1 MLTFFRTNQPLA
13 NIFLLV
19 YLGVVRLSTFIHPL
33 PFIPK
38 SQGILTEWMYAEL
51 PPTSFGAQIA
61 SFLLVFIQAI
71 FINITMARYR
81 VSNEITLLPGLFY
94 CLITALLPDFL
105 ALSPALLA
113 NTFLI
118 IALFYLFEVYKN
130 TQASIRI
137 FDVGFWVG
145 VAGLFHFSYTFFI
158 FWGIL
163 GLGILRGIRFKELL
177 MFLLGIF
184 APFFLFSS
192 YLFWID
198 RFPYMYKHFANNL
211 SFFSFIK
218 YSNSAAYVK
227 LGIVSLLIAIVVLAN
242 NQFSTKRGIS
252 VQKFLSCVYW
262 MLFIG
267 GITTLF
273 QSNVDLSH
281 LLIISVPL
289 SILLSLLFQRTSIA
303 IAEVLHMLLLVTSL
317 ILQFEYLLAGAN

>member
-33 PFIPK
+33 PIVPK

-51 PPTSFGAQIA
+51 PPTSIGAQIA
-61 SFLLVFIQAI
+61 AFFLVFIQAV

-105 ALSPALLA
+105 PLSPALLA
-113 NTFLI
+113 NTFII
-118 IALFYLFEVYKN
+118 IALFYLFEIYKN
-130 TQASIRI
+130 SYAATRI

-145 VAGLFHFSYTFFI
+145 VAGLFHFSYTYFI

-163 GLGILRGIRFKELL
+163 GLGILRGMRLKELL
-177 MFLLGIF
+177 MFLIGIIT
-184 APFFLFSS
+184 PLFMFGVF
-192 YLFWID
+192 LFWID
-198 RFPYMYKHFANNL
+198 RFPYMYKHFADNL
-211 SFFSFIK
+211 SFFSFVR
-218 YSNSAAYVK
+218 YTNAAAYVK
-227 LGIVSLLIAIVVLAN
+227 LGIVGLLIAIVILAN
-242 NQFSTKRGIS
+242 NQFSTKRGIA

-262 MLFIG
+262 MLLIG
-267 GITTLF
+267 GITTLV
-273 QSNVDLSH
+273 QTNVDLSH

-317 ILQFEYLLAGAN
+317 ILQFEYLLAG

>member
-19 YLGVVRLSTFIHPL
+19 YLGVVRLSTFVHPL
-33 PFIPK
+33 PVTPQ
-38 SQGILTEWMYAEL
+38 SQGVLTDWMYAEL

-61 SFLLVFIQAI
+61 AFILVFIQAI

-81 VSNEITLLPGLFY
+81 VANEITLLPGLFY

-105 ALSPALLA
+105 PLSPALLA
-113 NTFLI
+113 NTFII
-118 IALFYLFEVYKN
+118 IALFYLFEIYKN
-130 TQASIRI
+130 NYASIRI

-163 GLGILRGIRFKELL
+163 GLGILRGMRMKEFL
-177 MFLLGIF
+177 MFLIGII
-184 APFFLFSS
+184 APFFLFSV
-192 YLFWID
+192 YLFWTD
-198 RFPYMYKHFANNL
+198 RLPFMYKHFANNL
-211 SFFSFIK
+211 NFLSFVH
-218 YSNSAAYVK
+218 YSNPAAYVK
-227 LGIVSLLIAIVVLAN
+227 LGIVSVLIAVVILAN
-242 NQFSTKRGIS
+242 NQFSTKRGIA

-267 GITTLF
+267 GMTTLV
-273 QSNVDLSH
+273 QSNVDISH

-303 IAEVLHMLLLVTSL
+303 VAEVLHMLLLVTSL
-317 ILQFEYLLAGAN
+317 ILQFEYLLAG

>member
-33 PFIPK
+33 PVVPK

-51 PPTSFGAQIA
+51 PPTSFGAQLA
-61 SFLLVFIQAI
+61 AFLLVFIQAI

-81 VSNEITLLPGLFY
+81 VAGEVSLLPGLFY

-105 ALSPALLA
+105 PLSPALLA
-113 NTFLI
+113 NTFAI

-130 TQASIRI
+130 NNASIRI

-163 GLGILRGIRFKELL
+163 GLGILRGMRLKELF
-177 MFLLGIF
+177 MFLLGII
-184 APFFLFSS
+184 APFFLFSV
-192 YLFWID
+192 YLFWTD
-198 RFPYMYKHFANNL
+198 RLPYIYKHFADNL
-211 SFFSFIK
+211 SFLSFVR
-218 YSNSAAYVK
+218 YTNPAAYVK
-227 LGIVSLLIAIVVLAN
+227 LGIVSLLIAVVILAN
-242 NQFSTKRGIS
+242 TQFSTKRGIS

-262 MLFIG
+262 MLLIG
-267 GITTLF
+267 GMTTLV

-317 ILQFEYLLAGAN
+317 ILQFEYLLVG

>member
-33 PFIPK
+33 PVVPK

-51 PPTSFGAQIA
+51 PPTSFWAQLA
-61 SFLLVFIQAI
+61 AFLLVFVQAV
-71 FINITMARYR
+71 FINITISRYR
-81 VSNEITLLPGLFY
+81 VSNENTLLPGLFY

-105 ALSPALLA
+105 PLSPALLA
-113 NTFLI
+113 NTFII

-130 TQASIRI
+130 TQASTRI

-145 VAGLFHFSYTFFI
+145 VAGLFHFSYTFYF

-163 GLGILRGIRFKELL
+163 GLGILRGLRLQELL
-177 MFLLGIF
+177 MFILGIIT
-184 APFFLFSS
+184 PFFLFSV
-192 YLFWID
+192 YLFWTD
-198 RFPYMYKHFANNL
+198 RFPYMYKHFADNL
-211 SFFSFIK
+211 GFFSFVK
-218 YSNSAAYVK
+218 YSNAAAYVK
-227 LGIVSLLIAIVVLAN
+227 LGIVSLLIAVVVLAN

-252 VQKFLSCVYW
+252 VQKFLSCIYW
-262 MLFIG
+262 MLLVG

-273 QSNVDLSH
+273 QTNVDLSH

-289 SILLSLLFQRTSIA
+289 SILLTLLFQRASIA

-317 ILQFEYLLAGAN
+317 ILQFEYLLAG